1 MKTPFGAFF
10 RLYIDTQRGRV
21 LSVLIRS
28 ALPVSVLEGFL
39 PLVQIK
45 DLARNDIPDRH

>member
-1 MKTPFGAFF
+1 LPFLF
-10 RLYIDTQRGRV
+10 
-21 LSVLIRS
+21 
-28 ALPVSVLEGFL
+28 SVLEGFL